1 MAGPA
6 RLIVSYYGG
15 AGATYTPI
23 HFSLKPDTSEIP
35 ACAQIG
41 AVADDARV
49 GFTNTHRASE
59 DTTMTL
65 LVIAYLG
72 GALTI
77 LSSCIL
83 PILPFI
89 FARAGQPFLRST
101 LPMLTG
107 MAATFSLVATL
118 AAIGGG
124 WAIEANEFG
133 RLAALLLLALFGL
146 GLISPRIA
154 TILSQPVVGLGN
166 RLMNV
171 AGKPGSVATAA
182 GSLLLGIAT
191 GLLWAPCAGPI
202 LGLVL
207 TGAALQGANLET
219 TVLLSAYA
227 AGAATSLALA
237 LFAGGRIFAV
247 LKRSLGVGER
257 IRQLLGAAVIAG
269 VGVIALGLDTGLL
282 AKLSYAS
289 TSSFEQAVLDHLH
302 TRPGEGGMEVV
313 SKENSV
319 LASNGKP
326 FHSDLPVEGRAPS
339 LGGAVEWLNSPS
351 LSAEALKGKVV
362 LVDFWTYSCI
372 NCIRTIPYVR
382 AWAEKYR
389 DQGLVVIGVHAPEFA
404 FEKKIDNVKKAI
416 SDFKIG
422 YPVAIDNDFRIWRA
436 FNNSYWPAS
445 YLIDAKGNIR
455 YHHFGEGNYGRTE
468 QTIQDLLREAG
479 SDVATTAPV
488 KPEAKGAEASA
499 DLKDIRSRESY
510 IGYRQATGFASNEG
524 LRPGSSNTYS
534 IDKPSLNEWGLSGSW
549 TVGAEEATLD
559 KSDGA
564 ITYRFSARDLHLV
577 LGPDGSG
584 KPVRFQVI
592 IDGHAPGAD
601 HGTDTDADG
610 NGTVTST
617 RLYQLVRQ
625 SGGVTPRTFTIR
637 FLDPG
642 VQAYAFTFG

>member
-1 MAGPA
+1 M
-6 RLIVSYYGG
+6 I
-15 AGATYTPI
+15 
-23 HFSLKPDTSEIP
+23 
-35 ACAQIG
+35 
-41 AVADDARV
+41 
-49 GFTNTHRASE
+49 
-59 DTTMTL
+59 MTL

-77 LSSCIL
+77 LSPCIL

-101 LPMLTG
+101 LPMLAG
-107 MAATFSLVATL
+107 MTATFSLVATL

-154 TILSQPVVGLGN
+154 TLLSQPVVGLGN
-166 RLMNV
+166 RLMNA
-171 AGKPGSVATAA
+171 AGKPGSVPRAA

-219 TVLLSAYA
+219 TVLLVAYA

-237 LFAGGRIFAV
+237 LFAGGRILAA

-257 IRQLLGAAVIAG
+257 IRQVLGAAVIAG

-289 TSSFEQAVLDHLH
+289 TSSFEQAVLDRLH
-302 TRPGEGGMEVV
+302 TRQAEGGMEVA
-313 SKENSV
+313 SADNSI
-319 LASNGKP
+319 LARNGKL
-326 FHSDLPVEGRAPS
+326 FHADLPVEGRAPS
-339 LGGAVEWLNSPS
+339 LGGAVEWLNSPP
-351 LSAEALKGKVV
+351 LSTEALKGKVV

-372 NCIRTIPYVR
+372 NCIRTVPYVR
-382 AWAEKYR
+382 AWAEKYK

-422 YPVAIDNDFRIWRA
+422 YPVAIDNDYRIWRA

-468 QTIQDLLREAG
+468 QAIQDLLREAG

-499 DLKDIRSRESY
+499 DLKDIRSGETY

-524 LRPGSSNTYS
+524 LRPGSSGTYS
-534 IDKPSLNEWGLSGSW
+534 IETPSLNEWGLSGSW

-584 KPVRFQVI
+584 KPVRFQVM

-625 SGGVTPRTFTIR
+625 SGDVTPRTFTIR